1 MVVRSYLLAFL
12 AALLASSLNGCVAA
26 WLGLGSYYDDRTIT
40 VKTLNLFNQRQIG
53 SNAKVAWQGDWILRR
68 FRLGLIDAEL
78 RQSKPDIFIV
88 QEMMEREQSPSE
100 YDQSILN
107 AGALFGYDWMTV
119 PTNQYSDTGETELLG
134 VAVGSPL
141 KLGQFREDAGKQRTY
156 WSIGND
162 GHVMLT
168 AIEAEGQ
175 LISLFNVQMPQKSYE
190 NLLWYTFLRDVIV
203 EHLRK
208 NRACPKRVIV
218 AGYLPG
224 DPNAPRI
231 SDFLSSLAL
240 KDVSR
245 GTCNIDSECF
255 TATHDNQ
262 IFAAVADPSEPI
274 AHVDRILV
282 HEDVYIYASGID
294 FRSTDSNIPYA
305 KQFGLAKLW
314 PSKRF
319 GWGATFRLPRCG
331 DTDFLTQL

>member
-1 MVVRSYLLAFL
+1 MTKRLVVVMLALPLLA
-12 AALLASSLNGCVAA
+12 GCVAS
-26 WLGLGSYYDDRTIT
+26 WLGLSSYYDDRTIT
-40 VKTLNLFNQRQIG
+40 VKTLNLFNQRLAPQG
-53 SNAKVAWQGDWILRR
+53 QKVSWQGDWILRR
-68 FRLGLIDAEL
+68 FRLGLVDAEL
-78 RQSKPDIFIV
+78 RQSKPDILVV

-100 YDQSILN
+100 YDQNILN
-107 AGALFGYDWMTV
+107 AGALFGYDWATV

-141 KLGQFREDAGKQRTY
+141 KIAQFREEVGKQRTY

-168 AIEAEGQ
+168 AIDSEGQ

-190 NLLWYTFLRDVIV
+190 NLLWYTFLKDLIL

-208 NRACPKRVIV
+208 NRACPKRVVI

-231 SDFLSSLAL
+231 ADFLNALVL
-240 KDVSR
+240 KDSSR
-245 GTCNIDSECF
+245 GACDVDAKCF
-255 TATHDNQ
+255 TANRDNQ
-262 IFAAVADPSEPI
+262 IFAAVADPTEPA

-282 HEDVYIYASGID
+282 HEEAYVYATGITFTSND
-294 FRSTDSNIPYA
+294 ANIPYA
-305 KQFGLAKLW
+305 KTFNLERLW

-331 DTDFLTQL
+331 DDDFLSPL